1 MQSAKEPSPVT
12 SPAGL
17 VLLLNAAAIKL
28 AIKNTSE
35 MAIMI
40 NINILDLLLV
50 ALIQSRLVASN

>member
-1 MQSAKEPSPVT
+1 MSLE
-12 SPAGL
+12 GL

-35 MAIMI
+35 TAIMI

-50 ALIQSRLVASN
+50 ALMQCRLVASN